1 MLVGNAATG
10 LAQLFESTFKN
21 QPEFRMYISS
31 YLELMKQ
38 NNTHFDEAQI
48 SLAEQNLWAEFY
60 RQCLTAMGEVS
71 FDCLAILNNQGF
83 VLGLNKMAERVVGFS
98 LEELQDKSVF
108 EKFFPAQ
115 QGSDYLQC
123 FQEGLKDPNTNMFKQ
138 RWELV
143 LSRPNG
149 SIFPIELRLNR
160 LKLFGSAVLIASF
173 KDVTKQK
180 WTFDALQF
188 NEERYRKMVQ
198 ENADAMIL
206 IDPDSKRITEAN
218 TAFSVLLG
226 YNSDEVYSLTLYDL
240 MEGDT
245 QKINDWV
252 EFRRF
257 RGTELLVREELN
269 LLRRDNEWMEVEV
282 SASVFE
288 QREKPSLCVII
299 RDTSERKILKRPRL
313 VMEKLQKT
321 GLVEALTE
329 VNTLLQGLNPA
340 KGQKEKLLE
349 VRNLHQHI
357 CELIEVALPSDTEQE
372 DASKPHRQLPKQ
384 TFSLR
389 AVVNSLKFLFHHTAQ
404 SRGLQIFHS
413 VEEDVP
419 DSYFSEPQR
428 LQHILYQLLDNAL
441 RHTEEG
447 NILLKVRMAQEEE
460 DTITLLFMVRDTGQG
475 ITEDKQLG
483 IRTLFEE
490 GRLLEN
496 QNFKGLVAAKEYVSD
511 LEGRIWFNSLPG
523 QGSTFLF
530 NLTLPLS
537 KGDLAHLPDFD
548 PEIPPPTFIEV
559 EPEEESETSEDAPK
573 ASSIFQFKET
583 EEREEEEEEPAEP
596 EPVPHI
602 AAKPKAK
609 TEPIDS
615 ALLEEPAE
623 QPSVASTQT
632 QSQAMVL
639 DPSVLADLEPT
650 EILLVDDD
658 LETMLEFQQF
668 LNGYPVIFSFVDNGR
683 KACDRVKEK
692 SFDLIL
698 MDLNMP
704 VMDGKKATTQIR
716 KWENSEDRAP
726 TPIIGLLTEEDN
738 TDNCEGFLTLESK
751 PRSKDSLLGLLSKHI
766 PLWSE
771 QAALLMMDNTQAT
784 AEDLFS
790 ELEAESQDNSALIEN
805 NKIMVHIAAAMASH
819 APPFLAKRQQDL
831 LKIEQALVQGDME
844 LIRVLGKSMKSA
856 GGIYGFTGI
865 SEIGEAFES
874 AAAAREADKINQNLD
889 ILRDYLGAVEI
900 VVEA

>member
-1 MLVGNAATG
+1 
-10 LAQLFESTFKN
+10 
-21 QPEFRMYISS
+21 
-31 YLELMKQ
+31 
-38 NNTHFDEAQI
+38 
-48 SLAEQNLWAEFY
+48 
-60 RQCLTAMGEVS
+60 
-71 FDCLAILNNQGF
+71 
-83 VLGLNKMAERVVGFS
+83 
-98 LEELQDKSVF
+98 
-108 EKFFPAQ
+108 
-115 QGSDYLQC
+115 
-123 FQEGLKDPNTNMFKQ
+123 MFKQ

-206 IDPDSKRITEAN
+206 IDPESKRITEAN

-240 MEGDT
+240 MEGET
-245 QKINDWV
+245 QQVNDWV

-329 VNTLLQGLNPA
+329 INTLLQGLNPA
-340 KGQKEKLLE
+340 KGQKEKLQE

-372 DASKPHRQLPKQ
+372 NASKPNRQLPKQ

-559 EPEEESETSEDAPK
+559 EPEEELETSEDAPK
-573 ASSIFQFKET
+573 ASSIFQFTET
-583 EEREEEEEEPAEP
+583 EVREEEEEEEEPAEP

-615 ALLEEPAE
+615 PIEEPAE
-623 QPSVASTQT
+623 QPSAANTQT

-704 VMDGKKATTQIR
+704 VMDGKKATKQIR

-738 TDNCEGFLTLESK
+738 ADNCEGFLTLESK

-771 QAALLMMDNTQAT
+771 QAALLMMDNNTQAT

-790 ELEAESQDNSALIEN
+790 ELEAESQDNSDLIEN
-805 NKIMVHIAAAMASH
+805 NKIIVQIAAAMASH

-874 AAAAREADKINQNLD
+874 AAAAGEADKINQNLD
-889 ILRDYLGAVEI
+889 ILRHYLGSVEI

>member
-98 LEELQDKSVF
+98 LDELQDKSVF
-108 EKFFPAQ
+108 EKFFPSQ
-115 QGSDYLQC
+115 QGNDYLQC

-206 IDPDSKRITEAN
+206 IDPESKRITEAN

-245 QKINDWV
+245 QKVNDWV

-257 RGTELLVREELN
+257 RGTELLVREELS

-329 VNTLLQGLNPA
+329 INTLLQGLNPA

-357 CELIEVALPSDTEQE
+357 CELIEVALPSDTGQE
-372 DASKPHRQLPKQ
+372 GATKPNRQLPKQ

-483 IRTLFEE
+483 IRTLFKE

-559 EPEEESETSEDAPK
+559 EPEEELETSEDAPK
-573 ASSIFQFKET
+573 ASSIFQFSET
-583 EEREEEEEEPAEP
+583 EEREEEDEEEEEEEEPAEP
-596 EPVPHI
+596 EPVF
-602 AAKPKAK
+602 
-609 TEPIDS
+609 S
-615 ALLEEPAE
+615 AIEEPAE
-623 QPSVASTQT
+623 QPSAASTQM

-698 MDLNMP
+698 MDLDMP
-704 VMDGKKATTQIR
+704 VMDGKKATKQIR

-751 PRSKDSLLGLLSKHI
+751 PRNKDSLLGLLSKHI

-771 QAALLMMDNTQAT
+771 QAALLMMDNEPAPI
-784 AEDLFS
+784 EDLFS
-790 ELEAESQDNSALIEN
+790 DVADSLPEEETQSDDLQIES
-805 NKIMVHIAAAMASH
+805 NKIIVQIAPDMASH

-831 LKIEQALVQGDME
+831 LKIEQALAQGDME

-874 AAAAREADKINQNLD
+874 AAAAGEVDKINQNLD
-889 ILRDYLGAVEI
+889 ILRHYLSSVEI
-900 VVEA
+900 VVES

>member
-38 NNTHFDEAQI
+38 NNAHFDEAQI

-83 VLGLNKMAERVVGFS
+83 VLGMNKMAERVVGFS
-98 LEELQDKSVF
+98 LEELQNKTVF
-108 EKFFPAQ
+108 DTFFPGQ
-115 QGSDYLQC
+115 QGKDYQQC
-123 FQEGLKDPNTNMFKQ
+123 FQEGQKDPNTNMFKQ

-143 LSRPNG
+143 LTRPNG

-160 LKLFGSAVLIASF
+160 LKLFGSSVLIASF

-206 IDPDSKRITEAN
+206 VDPETKRISEAN
-218 TAFSVLLG
+218 TAFSVLMG

-240 MEGDT
+240 MEGET

-252 EFRRF
+252 DYRRF

-329 VNTLLQGLNPA
+329 INTLLQSLSPA

-357 CELIEVALPSDTEQE
+357 CELIEVALPSGSDAQE
-372 DASKPHRQLPKQ
+372 DASKGKKLPKQ

-419 DSYFSEPQR
+419 DSYLSEPQR

-447 NILLKVRMAQEEE
+447 NILLKVRKAQEDENA
-460 DTITLLFMVRDTGQG
+460 ITLLFMVRDTGQG
-475 ITEDKQLG
+475 ITEDKQLS

-490 GRLLEN
+490 GRLPEGE
-496 QNFKGLVAAKEYVSD
+496 NFKGLIIAKEYIDD

-530 NLTLPLS
+530 NVTLPLS

-548 PEIPPPTFIEV
+548 PEIPPPAFLEF
-559 EPEEESETSEDAPK
+559 EASPETSETSMSAG
-573 ASSIFQFKET
+573 SIFQFAEADPESL
-583 EEREEEEEEPAEP
+583 EELEAEEEEIPLSAIPTKQTTQGTPSPEEQEP
-596 EPVPHI
+596 NMEQN
-602 AAKPKAK
+602 KALSQGVFLDA
-609 TEPIDS
+609 T
-615 ALLEEPAE
+615 ALAG
-623 QPSVASTQT
+623 
-632 QSQAMVL
+632 
-639 DPSVLADLEPT
+639 LEPT

-683 KACDRVKEK
+683 KACDLVKEK

-698 MDLNMP
+698 MDLTMP
-704 VMDGKKATTQIR
+704 VMNGKKATQQIR

-726 TPIIGLLTEEDN
+726 TPIIGMMTDQDN
-738 TDNCEGFLTLESK
+738 SENCEGFLSLESK
-751 PRSKDSLLGLLSKHI
+751 PNSKESLLILLSKHI

-771 QAALLMMDNTQAT
+771 QASLLMIDQAPSGNDEINDALFDQMEQDAPPSAPEQ
-784 AEDLFS
+784 AETKV
-790 ELEAESQDNSALIEN
+790 I
-805 NKIMVHIAAAMASH
+805 VRIAADMASH
-819 APPFLAKRQQDL
+819 AAPFLAKRQQDS
-831 LKIEQALVQGDME
+831 LKIEQALEQGDLE

-856 GGIYGFTGI
+856 GGIYGFAGI
-865 SEIGEAFES
+865 SEIGEAFET
-874 AAAAREADKINQNLD
+874 AASTGDTESISQNLEK
-889 ILRDYLGAVEI
+889 LRNYLGSVEI
-900 VVEA
+900 EIEA

>member
-1 MLVGNAATG
+1 
-10 LAQLFESTFKN
+10 
-21 QPEFRMYISS
+21 MYISS

-98 LEELQDKSVF
+98 LDELQDKSVF
-108 EKFFPAQ
+108 EKFFPSQ
-115 QGSDYLQC
+115 QGNDYLQC

-206 IDPDSKRITEAN
+206 IDPDSKRVTEAN

-245 QKINDWV
+245 EKVNDWV

-321 GLVEALTE
+321 DLVEALTE
-329 VNTLLQGLNPA
+329 INTLLQGLSPA

-357 CELIEVALPSDTEQE
+357 CELIEVALPSDTEEE
-372 DASKPHRQLPKQ
+372 DTSKSNRQLPKQ

-428 LQHILYQLLDNAL
+428 IQHILYQLLDNAL

-511 LEGRIWFNSLPG
+511 LDGRIWFNSLPG

-559 EPEEESETSEDAPK
+559 EPEEESEASEEAPK
-573 ASSIFQFKET
+573 ASSIFQFTT
-583 EEREEEEEEPAEP
+583 EEHEEEEAEETTPEP
-596 EPVPHI
+596 EPTLHI
-602 AAKPKAK
+602 TAKAKPE

-615 ALLEEPAE
+615 AIEEPAE
-623 QPSVASTQT
+623 QPSAASTQT
-632 QSQAMVL
+632 HPQVMVL

-704 VMDGKKATTQIR
+704 VMDGKKATKQIR

-738 TDNCEGFLTLESK
+738 TDNCEGFLTLENK

-771 QAALLMMDNTQAT
+771 QATLLMMDNEQAT

-790 ELEAESQDNSALIEN
+790 DVVDPLSEEETQSDHEPIEN
-805 NKIMVHIAAAMASH
+805 NKIIVQIDPEMASH

-874 AAAAREADKINQNLD
+874 AAAAGEADKINQNLD
-889 ILRDYLGAVEI
+889 ILRHYLGSVEI
-900 VVEA
+900 VVES